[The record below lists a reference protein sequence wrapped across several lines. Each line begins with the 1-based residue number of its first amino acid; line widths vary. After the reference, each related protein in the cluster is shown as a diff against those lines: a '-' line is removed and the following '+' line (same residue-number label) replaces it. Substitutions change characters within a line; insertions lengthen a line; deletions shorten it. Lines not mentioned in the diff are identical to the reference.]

1 MRPVQA
7 LSDGEGHGRQGERF
21 LQHRPGHGGG
31 DRKHL
36 GLPGPCETAGEPA
49 RSISH
54 SHLTGEPVCS
64 RLHSELS
71 DAR

>member
-7 LSDGEGHGRQGERF
+7 LGDGERHGWEGQRF

-36 GLPGPCETAGEPA
+36 GLSGPSETAGEPA
-49 RSISH
+49 RPVSH
-54 SHLTGEPVCS
+54 PHLTGEPV
-64 RLHSELS
+64 
-71 DAR
+71 